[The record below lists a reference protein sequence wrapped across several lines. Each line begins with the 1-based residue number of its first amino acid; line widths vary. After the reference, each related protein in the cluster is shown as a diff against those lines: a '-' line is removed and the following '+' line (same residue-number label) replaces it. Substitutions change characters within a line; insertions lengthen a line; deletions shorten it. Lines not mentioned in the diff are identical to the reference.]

1 MAEEDDTDKTEDP
14 SSKKLSQAREKGQ
27 VVISQDI
34 KTWMGLV
41 GITVVIGLL
50 APKIGRD
57 LLPVMRRLIEFG
69 YDIPLDSLA
78 LRNLVISLSIDL
90 ILALFLTF
98 GMFILIGVVATVGQ
112 AGFLFS
118 WSKLAPDFNK
128 VNPIAGLGRIFSV
141 QSVLEL
147 VKGSIKIFL
156 IGCLLVVLLWPKRGQ
171 IVQLPELE
179 MIALLKLLQ
188 SVLLSMLAAVLIAY
202 IIVAAGDYGYQRWSF
217 MKKMRMTKQE
227 VRDEHKQMEGDPMIK
242 ARMRSLR
249 RERARQRM
257 MASVPKSTVVVTN
270 PTHYAVALKYEMETM
285 DAPILVA
292 KGVEL
297 VALRIREI
305 AQENDVPIV
314 ENPPLARALYATVEL
329 EQEVPQEH
337 YKAVAEVIGYVMRL
351 KGKLKN

>member
-14 SSKKLSQAREKGQ
+14 SSRKLSQAHEKGQ
-27 VVISQDI
+27 VVISQDL
-34 KTWMGLV
+34 KTWAGLV
-41 GITVVIGLL
+41 GVTIVVGLL
-50 APKIGRD
+50 APKMARD
-57 LLPVMRRLIEFG
+57 LLPSLQRLIEFSH
-69 YDIPLDSLA
+69 DIPLDPLS
-78 LRNLVISLSIDL
+78 LRNLAISLSL
-90 ILALFLTF
+90 
-98 GMFILIGVVATVGQ
+98 GMFILIGVVSTVGQ
-112 AGFLFS
+112 AGFVVA
-118 WSKLAPDFNK
+118 WSKIAPDFSK
-128 VNPIAGLGRIFSV
+128 INPFAGLKKIFSV
-141 QSVLEL
+141 QSFLEL
-147 VKGSIKIFL
+147 IKGTIKIFL
-156 IGCLLVVLLWPKRGQ
+156 IGWLLVVLLMPKKS
-171 IVQLPELE
+171 IIIQLPELDVL
-179 MIALLKLLQ
+179 ALLKLLQ
-188 SVLLSMLAAVLIAY
+188 SVLLSMLTSVLVALLV
-202 IIVAAGDYGYQRWSF
+202 VAAGDYGYQRWSF

-242 ARMRSLR
+242 ARMRSMR

-257 MASVPKSTVVVTN
+257 MAAVPKSTVVVTN
-270 PTHYAVALKYEMETM
+270 PTHYAVALKYEMDTM

-351 KGKLKN
+351 KGALKH

>member
-14 SSKKLSQAREKGQ
+14 SSRKLSQAREKGQ
-27 VVISQDI
+27 VAISQDI

-41 GITVVIGLL
+41 GVTVVVGML
-50 APKIGRD
+50 APRIGRD
-57 LLPVMRRLIEFG
+57 LLPVLRRLIEFAH
-69 YDIPLDSLA
+69 DIPLDSLA
-78 LRNLVISLSIDL
+78 LRNLIISLSID
-90 ILALFLTF
+90 IMLALIVTF
-98 GMFILIGVVATVGQ
+98 GMFITIGVVATVGQ

-128 VNPIAGLGRIFSV
+128 VNPIAGLGRIFST

-147 VKGSIKIFL
+147 VKGTIKIVL
-156 IGCLLVVLLWPKRGQ
+156 IGWLLGTLLWPKRS
-171 IVQLPELE
+171 IIIQLPELE

-188 SVLLSMLAAVLIAY
+188 SVLLSMLAAVL
-202 IIVAAGDYGYQRWSF
+202 VAFFVISAGDFGYQRWNF

-242 ARMRSLR
+242 ARMRSMR

-257 MASVPKSTVVVTN
+257 MAAVPKSTVVVTN

-297 VALRIREI
+297 VALRIREL
-305 AQENDVPIV
+305 AQEHDVPIV

-351 KGKLKN
+351 KGTLKN